1 MVDVRIFQ
9 WDNWRHGL
17 EARIDRLAFKGPAHR
32 MRTHELNALDA
43 ADQSVLLCKASRMA
57 NERNRRSDLATSVER
72 MLPAT
77 LISSTNS

>member
-1 MVDVRIFQ
+1 MPDMSLIRVRGTLTSQ
-9 WDNWRHGL
+9 DMKSR
-17 EARIDRLAFKGPAHR
+17 
-32 MRTHELNALDA
+32 ELNVLDA
-43 ADQSVLLCKASRMA
+43 ADRSVLLCKASRVA